1 MKLNHQAMHKLN
13 RYLES
18 TLLKPTVTERE
29 IDQLVREAREHQF
42 IGICIPPFWVK
53 KVKRELRDEDI
64 QVVTVVGFPFGY
76 ESTETKAAQLKAAIK
91 DGADELDVVWSQTAF
106 HSGMSWPK
114 IELAQLSKIC
124 HEEERMLKVIVET
137 AYLSPAQLQEAC
149 AICVEAGAD
158 FVKTST
164 GYAPYG
170 ARVEDVALMRQVLPS
185 TVGVKA
191 SGGIKTLESAL
202 ALIQAGADRIG
213 TSSAKALMEAFQ
225 SQNPSFG

>member
-1 MKLNHQAMHKLN
+1 MKIHQIMHKLN

-18 TLLKPTVTERE
+18 TLLTPTVTEQDIER
-29 IDQLVREAREHQF
+29 LVREAREEQF
-42 IGICIPPFWVK
+42 IGICVPPFWVK
-53 KVKRELRDEDI
+53 KVKRDLRDEDI

-76 ESTETKAAQLKAAIK
+76 ESTETKVAQLKAAIK

-106 HSGMSWPK
+106 HSGMTWPK

-124 HEEERMLKVIVET
+124 HEEERLLKVIVET
-137 AYLSPAQLQEAC
+137 AYLTPAQLQEAC
-149 AICVEAGAD
+149 AICVDAGAD

-170 ARVEDVALMRQVLPS
+170 ARVEDVTLMRQALPS

-191 SGGIKTLESAL
+191 SGGIKTLEAAL
-202 ALIQAGADRIG
+202 DLIRAGADRIG
-213 TSSAKALMEAFQ
+213 TSSAKSLMDAFRNQ
-225 SQNPSFG
+225 KSTLA

>member
-1 MKLNHQAMHKLN
+1 MKIHQIMHKLN

-18 TLLKPTVTERE
+18 TLLTPTVTEQDIER
-29 IDQLVREAREHQF
+29 LVREAREEQF
-42 IGICIPPFWVK
+42 IGICVPPFWVK
-53 KVKRELRDEDI
+53 KVKRDLRDEDI

-76 ESTETKAAQLKAAIK
+76 ESTETKVAQLKAAIK

-106 HSGMSWPK
+106 HSGMTWPK

-124 HEEERMLKVIVET
+124 HEEERLLKVIVET
-137 AYLSPAQLQEAC
+137 AYLTPAQLQEAC
-149 AICVEAGAD
+149 AICVDAGAD

-170 ARVEDVALMRQVLPS
+170 ARVEDVTLMRQALPS

-191 SGGIKTLESAL
+191 SGGIKTLEAAL
-202 ALIQAGADRIG
+202 DLIRPGADRIG
-213 TSSAKALMEAFQ
+213 TSSAKSLMDAFRNQ
-225 SQNPSFG
+225 KSTLA

>member
-1 MKLNHQAMHKLN
+1 MHKLN

-29 IDQLVREAREHQF
+29 IDQLVREAREEQF
-42 IGICIPPFWVK
+42 IGICVPPFWVK
-53 KVKRELRDEDI
+53 KVKRELQDEDI

-76 ESTETKAAQLKAAIK
+76 ESTEAKVAQLKAAIK

-124 HEEERMLKVIVET
+124 HEEERLLKVIVET

-149 AICVEAGAD
+149 AICVDAGAD

-170 ARVEDVALMRQVLPS
+170 ARVEDISLMRQALPS

-191 SGGIKTLESAL
+191 SGGIKTLELAL
-202 ALIQAGADRIG
+202 ELIQAGADRIG
-213 TSSAKALMEAFQ
+213 TSSAKALMEALRNQ
-225 SQNPSFG
+225 